1 MANLTKKQ
9 KEALAAALISKAGDL
24 IEFWSEQIEND
35 PNREVLETIDAD
47 QAARQLAI
55 WLQRLPGD
63 SWSTMLPEI
72 WAEEK
77 S

>member
-1 MANLTKKQ
+1 MATRTKKQ

-35 PNREVLETIDAD
+35 PNREVLVDIDASD
-47 QAARQLAI
+47 AARQIAV